1 MKFNQKISQDKVK
14 YLTSAA
20 YSGMMLSIDVDSI
33 SSPAF
38 ILTVE

>member
-1 MKFNQKISQDKVK
+1 MKFNQKISQKVK
-14 YLTSAA
+14 YLTSAT

-38 ILTVE
+38 ISTVE